1 MHQYVVQNTCYCM
14 LVHTRDG
21 TQRTIL
27 IFYCN
32 TVQYLQLVQ
41 MKSNFYWNLTVF
53 ICYALCVSEV
63 KMSGGTQYCIHL

>member
-1 MHQYVVQNTCYCM
+1 MYQYVVQWTQNTCYCM

-21 TQRTIL
+21 KQGTIL

-41 MKSNFYWNLTVF
+41 MKSNF
-53 ICYALCVSEV
+53 
-63 KMSGGTQYCIHL
+63 